1 MSSTSS
7 MINSRN
13 YNMTL
18 NELSKR
24 MAAIGSQLNT
34 ADIPIVHNGKEVDL
48 WLSLNDDMTVKLEKV
63 VPGFKSP
70 FSGGP
75 VVEEWVTQN
84 VTYRGTE
91 VSIRQRQYRCVD
103 TGNVFYTAEMEED
116 AIWEAIRKYWEK
128 QGVSAFE
135 LIRTKK

>member
-1 MSSTSS
+1 M
-7 MINSRN
+7 
-13 YNMTL
+13 
-18 NELSKR
+18 
-24 MAAIGSQLNT
+24 
-34 ADIPIVHNGKEVDL
+34 DL
-48 WLSLNDDMTVKLEKV
+48 RLSLNDDLTVKVEKV
-63 VPGFKSP
+63 VPDFESP

-103 TGNVFYTAEMEED
+103 TGNVFCTAEMEED

-135 LIRTKK
+135 LIK

>member
-1 MSSTSS
+1 
-7 MINSRN
+7 
-13 YNMTL
+13 MTL
-18 NELSKR
+18 KELYEQIS
-24 MAAIGSQLNT
+24 ALNSQHIDAN
-34 ADIPIVHNGKEVDL
+34 IPLVQDGKEVDL
-48 WLSLNDDMTVKLEKV
+48 RLSLNDDLTVKVEKV
-63 VPGFKSP
+63 VPDFESP

-103 TGNVFYTAEMEED
+103 TGNVFCTAEMEED